1 MREGTSTI
9 QFHLQKSRRERST
22 ETARRTA
29 VAKKLGGGG
38 DMRSECFTAFGVMRN
53 YFLARK

>member
-38 DMRSECFTAFGVMRN
+38 GYEE
-53 YFLARK
+53 